1 MSKKIN
7 VGVIGGGLMGR
18 EVASAFGRWFA
29 LEDSSVNP
37 VLVGVA
43 DLNTDALDWFKSVP
57 GCTTLTQDYRKLL
70 ENSGV
75 DVVYVA
81 VPHNL
86 HEKIY
91 TDVLDSGK
99 DLLAEK
105 PFGIDLGSA
114 ERILRKTTDSGR
126 FVRCSSEFP
135 YFPGALRV
143 YKAAL
148 SGEFGRI
155 LEVRSGFHHSSDL
168 DPNKPANWK
177 RQSVTCGEIGVLG
190 DLGMHVC
197 HVPFRLGWKPNSVY
211 AQLQKGYSER
221 PGGIPRLP
229 SSSGKFR
236 RDTQLQ

>member
-1 MSKKIN
+1 MQEQVK

-29 LEDSSVNP
+29 LADFP
-37 VLVGVA
+37 VQPHLVGVA
-43 DLNTDALDWFKSVP
+43 DLVPAALEWFTQVP
-57 GCTTLTQDYRKLL
+57 GVRLLTSDYHELL
-70 ENSGV
+70 ADPEI

-91 TDVLDSGK
+91 SDVLAAGK

-114 ERILRKTTDSGR
+114 GRIAAAVESSGR

-135 YFPGALRV
+135 FFPGSQRV
-143 YKAAL
+143 IAEVE
-148 SGEFGRI
+148 GGGMGRI
-155 LEVRSGFHHSSDL
+155 LQIVSGFHHSSDL
-168 DPNKPANWK
+168 DPSKPANWK
-177 RQSVTCGEIGVLG
+177 RRSETCGEIGVMG

-197 HVPFRLGWKPNSVY
+197 HVPFRLGWEPQSVY
-211 AQLQKGYSER
+211 AQLQKGYAAWGDRHLVHRSI
-221 PGGIPRLP
+221 G
-229 SSSGKFR
+229 
-236 RDTQLQ
+236 D